1 MALKSQK
8 TVESSWYY
16 PEEEAGVDSEEACRF
31 LLRALSASE
40 QIEVLETFKL
50 GRPTSLTFRRCFI
63 IGVEKIENYA
73 DGNDR
78 PIKHAAQFVA
88 LQDTLDLILEVGA
101 AVFHKSYLTDEEK
114 KT

>member
-8 TVESSWYY
+8 TVESSWYT
-16 PEEEAGVDSEEACRF
+16 PEDEDEDAANPCRF
-31 LLRALSASE
+31 HIRALSASE
-40 QIEVLETFKL
+40 QIEVLETFRA
-50 GRPTSLTFRRCFI
+50 GRPTSLTFRRCFA
-63 IGVEKIENYA
+63 IGVQKIENYL

-78 PIKHAAQFVA
+78 PVKLAAQFLA

-101 AVFHKSYLTDEEK
+101 AVFEKSYLTDEEK